1 MKKVAVFLLLLT
13 ASFMF
18 SQKLNNKEVLV
29 SCGLCQFDQNHMKS
43 CTLTAKIDGKVYTV
57 KGTGINDHGDAHGK
71 DGFCKAVRKAK
82 VTGKIKKDQ
91 LVVTKFELLP
101 AEK

>member
-1 MKKVAVFLLLLT
+1 MKKLAVFVLLLT

-18 SQKLNNKEVLV
+18 SQKLTNKVVLV

-43 CTLTAKIDGKVYTV
+43 CSLTAKIDGKVYDV
-57 KGTGINDHGDAHGK
+57 KGTGINEHGDAHGK
-71 DGFCKAVRKAK
+71 QGFCNAVRKAK
-82 VTGKIKKDQ
+82 VTGKIKKNQ
-91 LVVTKFELLP
+91 LIVTKFELLP